1 MINYRIVVDSCGEFT
16 EDMKKNPHFAHAAL
30 HLSIDG
36 EQFVDDETF
45 DRLDFLAKMKE
56 SPNCPKS
63 SCPSRKCTERHLTV
77 GLSISMQSHCPQN

>member
-56 SPNCPKS
+56 SK
-63 SCPSRKCTERHLTV
+63 
-77 GLSISMQSHCPQN
+77 LSEVQLSVTGSVQSGI

>member
-45 DRLDFLAKMKE
+45 DRLDFLAKMKAE
-56 SPNCPKS
+56 SK
-63 SCPSRKCTERHLTV
+63 
-77 GLSISMQSHCPQN
+77 LSEVQLSVTGSVQSGI